1 MVNLERQLSDCLFH
15 MKEKR
20 RYDILMSYIVKC
32 EEKAYNYKV
41 NQFVPN
47 EQIKNMEVLRFV

>member
-1 MVNLERQLSDCLFH
+1 
-15 MKEKR
+15 
-20 RYDILMSYIVKC
+20 MSYIVKR